1 MEENNNRNINNMP
14 SQKSIFEQDIE
25 MKQNLIKST
34 IIDKNYDKNAF
45 FNFCMDK
52 KKEGGDDLANWTVEE
67 LTSTINE
74 FCEEQNK
81 IRLNN
86 QMLEEQYKR
95 QREMAQNIQLNMG
108 AINQNYNPNYNPN
121 YPQNNQQPRL
131 QNLSS
136 IEFNCNILTKS
147 SLNGKQI
154 KVNIQNPKPVEM
166 GFFSSNY
173 IVYEIE
179 TNILPDKIKWLVNR
193 RYSDFIN
200 LRTALQYQFPHN
212 LIPPLPG
219 KKIGGRRFELDFVSK
234 RMHFLNEFLNN
245 LVAVEEYKASDFLVS
260 FLSIT
265 DRNQYEYKMKEVNN
279 YTKPPMY
286 IEDVRTLTGKVKIF
300 NDNNLNEQYFSNV
313 QNYFKLQNQL
323 LEKLNEDL
331 KFFYKTMSA
340 AVTHLEN
347 VQKDFEFL
355 HLLNSQ
361 VHMKEDIVKSYEQ
374 LGIFFKN
381 WKNIIFNQNDV
392 IRRKVKDFYK
402 YVRMEGEAYLELFVK
417 RDEIQ
422 NKFNSENKRLQDKK
436 DKLWAQMDISK
447 WEILEDFG
455 KIDRVLLVRDKI
467 YGCSKMCT
475 NETNN
480 LNNLHKKLGYVNKCS
495 IDELKRLVNKYKNTF
510 VDNIKA
516 FSQDLYP
523 IINDALNVWSQMASS
538 IEDKHE

>member
-1 MEENNNRNINNMP
+1 MEENSNKINNNLP

-52 KKEGGDDLANWTVEE
+52 KREGGDDLANWTMEE
-67 LTSTINE
+67 LNSTINE

-81 IRLNN
+81 IILNN
-86 QMLEEQYKR
+86 QMIEEQYKR

-108 AINQNYNPNYNPN
+108 EISYQNYQSQKP
-121 YPQNNQQPRL
+121 

-136 IEFNCNILTKS
+136 IEFNCNILPKS
-147 SLNGKQI
+147 NINNKQI
-154 KVNIQNPKPVEM
+154 KVTIKNPKPVEV

-173 IVYEIE
+173 IIYEVE
-179 TNILPDKIKWLVNR
+179 TNIIQDKIKWLVYR

-200 LRTALQYQFPHN
+200 LRTALQSQFPNN

-219 KKIGGRRFELDFVSK
+219 KKMGGRRFELDFVSK

-245 LVAVEEYKASDFLVS
+245 LVSIEEFKASDFLVS
-260 FLSIT
+260 FLST
-265 DRNQYEYKMKEVNN
+265 ADRTQFEYKMKEVNN
-279 YTKPPMY
+279 YLNPPLY
-286 IEDVRTLTGKVKIF
+286 IEDIKTLSGKIKIF

-331 KFFYKTMSA
+331 KFFYKTMNA
-340 AVTHLEN
+340 AVTNLEN

-355 HLLNSQ
+355 QLLNSQ
-361 VHMKEDIVKSYEQ
+361 VHMKEDIVNSYEQ

-381 WKNIIFNQNDV
+381 WKNIIFNQNDI
-392 IRRKVKDFYK
+392 IRKRVKDFYK
-402 YVRMEGEAYLELFVK
+402 YVKMEGEAYLELFIK

-422 NKFNSENKRLQDKK
+422 NKYNSENKRLQTKK

-447 WEILEDFG
+447 WEITEDFG
-455 KIDRVLLVRDKI
+455 RIDRVLLVRDKI

-480 LNNLHKKLGYVNKCS
+480 LNNLHKKLGYVNKCN
-495 IDELKRLVNKYKNTF
+495 IDELKRLVNKYKNSF

-516 FSQDLYP
+516 FSADLYP
-523 IINDALNVWSQMASS
+523 NINDALNVWSQMASS
-538 IEDKHE
+538 FEDKQ

>member
-1 MEENNNRNINNMP
+1 MEENNNKINNNMP

-45 FNFCMDK
+45 FNFCMNK
-52 KKEGGDDLANWTVEE
+52 KKEGGDDLANWTIEE
-67 LTSTINE
+67 LNSTINE

-81 IRLNN
+81 ILLNN
-86 QMLEEQYKR
+86 QMIEEQYKR
-95 QREMAQNIQLNMG
+95 QREMAQNIHLNMG
-108 AINQNYNPNYNPN
+108 DFNQNYSYYQNPNQNQQK
-121 YPQNNQQPRL
+121 PQNL
-131 QNLSS
+131 TS
-136 IEFNCNILTKS
+136 IEFNCNILPKTI
-147 SLNGKQI
+147 LNNKQI
-154 KVNIQNPKPVEM
+154 KVTIQNPKPVEM

-179 TNILPDKIKWLVNR
+179 TYILPDKVRWLVNR

-200 LRTALQYQFPHN
+200 LRTALQNQFPNN

-245 LVAVEEYKASDFLVS
+245 LVAVEEFKASDFLIA
-260 FLSIT
+260 FLSIA
-265 DRNQYEYKMKEVNN
+265 DRSQFEYKMKEINN
-279 YTKPPMY
+279 LPLPPMY
-286 IEDVRTLTGKVKIF
+286 IEDIKTLSGKIKIF
-300 NDNNLNEQYFSNV
+300 NDNNLNDQYFSNV

-331 KFFYKTMSA
+331 KFFFKTMNA
-340 AVTHLEN
+340 AVTNLEN

-361 VHMKEDIVKSYEQ
+361 VHMKEDIVKSYEE

-392 IRRKVKDFYK
+392 IRKRVKDFYK

-422 NKFNSENKRLQDKK
+422 NKFNSENKRLQAKK

-455 KIDRVLLVRDKI
+455 RIDRVLLVRDKV

-475 NETNN
+475 TETNN
-480 LNNLHKKLGYVNKCS
+480 LNNLHKKLGYVNKCC
-495 IDELKRLVNKYKNTF
+495 IDELKRLVNKYKNSF

-516 FSQDLYP
+516 FSGDLYP
-523 IINDALNVWSQMASS
+523 IINDALNVWSQMASA
-538 IEDKHE
+538 IEDKH

>member
-1 MEENNNRNINNMP
+1 MEENPNKINNNMP
-14 SQKSIFEQDIE
+14 SQKSIFDQDIE

-45 FNFCMDK
+45 FNFCMNK
-52 KKEGGDDLANWTVEE
+52 KKEGGDDLANWTMEE
-67 LTSTINE
+67 LNSTINE

-81 IRLNN
+81 IILNN
-86 QMLEEQYKR
+86 QMLEEQYRR

-108 AINQNYNPNYNPN
+108 DINQNYQNYQNYQNP
-121 YPQNNQQPRL
+121 QSQKV

-136 IEFNCNILTKS
+136 IEFNCNILQKS
-147 SLNGKQI
+147 ILNGKQI
-154 KVNIQNPKPVEM
+154 KVTIKNPKPVEM

-179 TNILPDKIKWLVNR
+179 TNILNDKIKWIVNR

-200 LRTALQYQFPHN
+200 LRTALQNQFPHN

-245 LVAVEEYKASDFLVS
+245 LVAIEEFKTSDFLVS
-260 FLSIT
+260 FLSLV
-265 DRNQYEYKMKEVNN
+265 DRSQFDYKMKEINN
-279 YTKPPMY
+279 LPAPPMY
-286 IEDVRTLTGKVKIF
+286 IEDIKTLSGKIKIF
-300 NDNNLNEQYFSNV
+300 NDNSLNEQYFSNV

-331 KFFYKTMSA
+331 KLFYKTINAS
-340 AVTHLEN
+340 VTHLEN

-361 VHMKEDIVKSYEQ
+361 VHMKEDIVKSYEE

-381 WKNIIFNQNDV
+381 WKNIIFNQNDI
-392 IRRKVKDFYK
+392 IRKRVKDFYK
-402 YVRMEGEAYLELFVK
+402 YVRMEGEAYLELFIK

-422 NKFNSENKRLQDKK
+422 NKFNTENKRLQAKK

-455 KIDRVLLVRDKI
+455 RIDRVLLVRDKV

-475 NETNN
+475 TETNN

-495 IDELKRLVNKYKNTF
+495 IDELKRLVNKYKNSF
-510 VDNIKA
+510 ADNIKA
-516 FSQDLYP
+516 FSGDLYP
-523 IINDALNVWSQMASS
+523 IINDALNVWSQMASA
-538 IEDKHE
+538 IEDKH

>member
-1 MEENNNRNINNMP
+1 MEENQNKINNNMP
-14 SQKSIFEQDIE
+14 SQKSIFDQDIE

-34 IIDKNYDKNAF
+34 IIDENYDKNAF
-45 FNFCMDK
+45 FNFCKNK
-52 KKEGGDDLANWTVEE
+52 KKEGGDDLANWTMEE
-67 LTSTINE
+67 LNSTINE

-81 IRLNN
+81 IILNN
-86 QMLEEQYKR
+86 QKLEEQYRR

-108 AINQNYNPNYNPN
+108 DINQNYQNYQNYQNP
-121 YPQNNQQPRL
+121 QSQKV

-136 IEFNCNILTKS
+136 IEFNCNILQKS
-147 SLNGKQI
+147 ILNGKQI
-154 KVNIQNPKPVEM
+154 KVTIKNPKPVEM

-173 IVYEIE
+173 ILYEVE
-179 TNILPDKIKWLVNR
+179 TYILPDKIRWVVNR

-200 LRTALQYQFPHN
+200 LRTALQTQFPYN

-245 LVAVEEYKASDFLVS
+245 LVAIEEFKASDFLIS
-260 FLSIT
+260 FLSIV
-265 DRNQYEYKMKEVNN
+265 DRSQFDYKMKEVNN
-279 YTKPPMY
+279 LPAPPMY
-286 IEDVRTLTGKVKIF
+286 IEDIKTLSGKVKIF
-300 NDNNLNEQYFSNV
+300 NDNSLNEQYFSNV

-331 KFFYKTMSA
+331 KFFYKTMNA
-340 AVTHLEN
+340 AVSNLEN

-361 VHMKEDIVKSYEQ
+361 VHMKEDIVKSYEE

-381 WKNIIFNQNDV
+381 WKNIIFNQNDI
-392 IRRKVKDFYK
+392 IRKRVKDFYK
-402 YVRMEGEAYLELFVK
+402 YVRMEGEAYLELFIK

-422 NKFNSENKRLQDKK
+422 NKFNSENKRLQAKK

-495 IDELKRLVNKYKNTF
+495 IDELKRLVNKYKNSF
-510 VDNIKA
+510 ADNIKT
-516 FSQDLYP
+516 FSGDLYP
-523 IINDALNVWSQMASS
+523 IINDALNVWSQMASA
-538 IEDKHE
+538 IQDKH

>member
-1 MEENNNRNINNMP
+1 MEENNNKINSNMP

-45 FNFCMDK
+45 FNFCMNK
-52 KKEGGDDLANWTVEE
+52 KKEGGDDLANWTIEE
-67 LTSTINE
+67 LNSTINE

-81 IRLNN
+81 ILLNN
-86 QMLEEQYKR
+86 QMIEEQYKR
-95 QREMAQNIQLNMG
+95 QRELAQNIHLNMG
-108 AINQNYNPNYNPN
+108 DFNQNYSY
-121 YPQNNQQPRL
+121 YQNQNLNQNQKP

-136 IEFNCNILTKS
+136 IEFNCNVLPKTIL
-147 SLNGKQI
+147 NNKQI
-154 KVNIQNPKPVEM
+154 KVTIQNPKPVEM

-179 TNILPDKIKWLVNR
+179 TNILNDKIKWLVNR

-200 LRTALQYQFPHN
+200 LRTALQNQFPNN

-245 LVAVEEYKASDFLVS
+245 LVAVEEFKASDFLIA
-260 FLSIT
+260 FLSIA
-265 DRNQYEYKMKEVNN
+265 DRSQFEYKMKEINN
-279 YTKPPMY
+279 LPLPPMY
-286 IEDVRTLTGKVKIF
+286 IEDIKTLSGKIKIF
-300 NDNNLNEQYFSNV
+300 NDNNLNDQYFSNV

-331 KFFYKTMSA
+331 KFFYKTMNA
-340 AVTHLEN
+340 AVTNLEN

-361 VHMKEDIVKSYEQ
+361 VHMKEDIVKSYEE
-374 LGIFFKN
+374 LCIFFKN

-392 IRRKVKDFYK
+392 IRRRVKDFYK
-402 YVRMEGEAYLELFVK
+402 YVRMEGEAYLELFIK

-422 NKFNSENKRLQDKK
+422 NKFNAENKRLQAKK

-455 KIDRVLLVRDKI
+455 RIDRVLLVRDKV

-475 NETNN
+475 TETNN
-480 LNNLHKKLGYVNKCS
+480 LNNLHKKLGYVNKCC
-495 IDELKRLVNKYKNTF
+495 IDELKRLVNKYKNSF

-516 FSQDLYP
+516 FSGDLYP
-523 IINDALNVWSQMASS
+523 IINDALNVWSQMASA
-538 IEDKHE
+538 IEDKH

>member
-1 MEENNNRNINNMP
+1 MEENNNKINSNMP

-45 FNFCMDK
+45 FNFCMNK
-52 KKEGGDDLANWTVEE
+52 KKEGGDDLANWTIEE
-67 LTSTINE
+67 LNSTINE

-81 IRLNN
+81 ILLNN
-86 QMLEEQYKR
+86 QMIEEQYKR
-95 QREMAQNIQLNMG
+95 QRELAQNIHLNMG
-108 AINQNYNPNYNPN
+108 DFNQNYSY
-121 YPQNNQQPRL
+121 YQNSNLNQNQKP

-136 IEFNCNILTKS
+136 IEFNCNVLPKTIL
-147 SLNGKQI
+147 NNKQI
-154 KVNIQNPKPVEM
+154 KVTIQNPKPVEM

-179 TNILPDKIKWLVNR
+179 TNILNDKVKWLVNR

-200 LRTALQYQFPHN
+200 LRTALQNQFPNN

-245 LVAVEEYKASDFLVS
+245 LVAVEEFKASDFLIA
-260 FLSIT
+260 FLSIA
-265 DRNQYEYKMKEVNN
+265 DRSQFEYKMKEINN
-279 YTKPPMY
+279 LPLPPMY
-286 IEDVRTLTGKVKIF
+286 IEDIKTLSGKIKIF
-300 NDNNLNEQYFSNV
+300 NDNNLNDQYFSNV

-331 KFFYKTMSA
+331 KFFYKTMNA
-340 AVTHLEN
+340 AVTNLEN

-361 VHMKEDIVKSYEQ
+361 VHMKEDIVKSYEE
-374 LGIFFKN
+374 LCIFFKN

-392 IRRKVKDFYK
+392 IRRRVKDFYK
-402 YVRMEGEAYLELFVK
+402 YVRMEGEAYLELFIK

-422 NKFNSENKRLQDKK
+422 NKFNGENKRLQAKK

-455 KIDRVLLVRDKI
+455 RIDRVLLVRDKV

-475 NETNN
+475 TETNN
-480 LNNLHKKLGYVNKCS
+480 LNNLHKKLGYVNKCC
-495 IDELKRLVNKYKNTF
+495 IDELKRLVNKYKNSF

-516 FSQDLYP
+516 FSGDLYP
-523 IINDALNVWSQMASS
+523 IINDALNVWSQMASA
-538 IEDKHE
+538 IEDKH

>member
-1 MEENNNRNINNMP
+1 MEENNNKINNNMP

-45 FNFCMDK
+45 FNFCMNK
-52 KKEGGDDLANWTVEE
+52 KKEGGDDLANWTIEE
-67 LTSTINE
+67 LNSTINE

-81 IRLNN
+81 ILLNN
-86 QMLEEQYKR
+86 QMIEEQYKR
-95 QREMAQNIQLNMG
+95 QRELAQNIHLNMG
-108 AINQNYNPNYNPN
+108 DFNQNYSY
-121 YPQNNQQPRL
+121 YQNSNLNQNQKP

-136 IEFNCNILTKS
+136 IEFNCNVLPKTIL
-147 SLNGKQI
+147 NNKQI
-154 KVNIQNPKPVEM
+154 KVTIQNPKPVEM

-179 TNILPDKIKWLVNR
+179 TNILNDKVKWLVNR

-200 LRTALQYQFPHN
+200 LRTALQNQFPNN

-245 LVAVEEYKASDFLVS
+245 LVAVEEFKASDFLIA
-260 FLSIT
+260 FLSIA
-265 DRNQYEYKMKEVNN
+265 DRSQFEYKMKEINN
-279 YTKPPMY
+279 LPLPPMY
-286 IEDVRTLTGKVKIF
+286 IEDIKTLSGKIKIF
-300 NDNNLNEQYFSNV
+300 NDNNLNDQYFSNV

-331 KFFYKTMSA
+331 KFFYKTMNA
-340 AVTHLEN
+340 AVTNLEN

-361 VHMKEDIVKSYEQ
+361 VHMKEDIVKSYEE
-374 LGIFFKN
+374 LCIFFKN

-392 IRRKVKDFYK
+392 IRRRVKDFYK
-402 YVRMEGEAYLELFVK
+402 YVRMEGEAYLELFIK

-422 NKFNSENKRLQDKK
+422 NKFNAENKRLQAKK

-455 KIDRVLLVRDKI
+455 RIDRVLLVRDKV

-475 NETNN
+475 TETNN
-480 LNNLHKKLGYVNKCS
+480 LNNLHKKLGYVNKCC
-495 IDELKRLVNKYKNTF
+495 IDELKRLVNKYKNSF

-516 FSQDLYP
+516 FSGDLYP
-523 IINDALNVWSQMASS
+523 IINDALNVWSQMASA
-538 IEDKHE
+538 IEDKH

>member
-1 MEENNNRNINNMP
+1 MEEKNNNIINNMP

-25 MKQNLIKST
+25 MKQNIIKSK
-34 IIDKNYDKNAF
+34 IIDNNYDKNAF

-67 LTSTINE
+67 LNSTINE

-81 IRLNN
+81 ILLNN
-86 QMLEEQYKR
+86 KILEEQYER
-95 QREMAQNIQLNMG
+95 QREMAQNIQLNIDDM
-108 AINQNYNPNYNPN
+108 NQNYHD
-121 YPQNNQQPRL
+121 QQQPNRS
-131 QNLSS
+131 QNISS
-136 IEFNCNILTKS
+136 IEFNCNILPKTN
-147 SLNGKQI
+147 LNGKEI
-154 KVNIQNPKPVEM
+154 KVVIKNPKPVEM

-173 IVYEIE
+173 ILYEIE
-179 TNILPDKIKWLVNR
+179 TNIISDKVRFLVNR

-200 LRTALQYQFPHN
+200 LRTALQNQFPHN

-245 LVAVEEYKASDFLVS
+245 LVAIEEFKTSDFLIC
-260 FLSIT
+260 FLSVV
-265 DRNQYEYKMKEVNN
+265 DRAQFEYKMKEINN
-279 YTKPPMY
+279 IPAEPMY
-286 IEDVRTLTGKVKIF
+286 IEDIKTLTGKIKIF
-300 NDNNLNEQYFSNV
+300 NDNNLNDQYFSNV

-331 KFFYKTMSA
+331 KFFYKTMNT
-340 AVTHLEN
+340 AVAHLEN

-361 VHMKEDIVKSYEQ
+361 VHMKEDIIKSYEQ

-392 IRRKVKDFYK
+392 IRKRVKDFYK
-402 YVRMEGEAYLELFVK
+402 YVRMEGEAYLELYK
-417 RDEIQ
+417 TRDDLQ
-422 NKFNSENKRLQDKK
+422 NRFNNDYKKLQAKK

-447 WEILEDFG
+447 WQILEDFG
-455 KIDRVLLVRDKI
+455 RIDRVLLVRDKI

-475 NETNN
+475 TETNN
-480 LNNLHKKLGYVNKCS
+480 LNNLQKKLGYVNKCS
-495 IDELKRLVNKYKNTF
+495 IDELKKLVNKYKNSF
-510 VDNIKA
+510 VDNIKD
-516 FSQDLYP
+516 FSSDLYP
-523 IINDALNVWSQMASS
+523 VINDALNVWSQMASA
-538 IEDKHE
+538 IEDRKE

>member
-1 MEENNNRNINNMP
+1 MEENVNKINNNMP

-45 FNFCMDK
+45 FNFCMNK
-52 KKEGGDDLANWTVEE
+52 KKEGGDDLANWTMDE
-67 LTSTINE
+67 LKSTINE

-81 IRLNN
+81 IILNN
-86 QMLEEQYKR
+86 QMIEEQYRR

-108 AINQNYNPNYNPN
+108 DINQNYQNY
-121 YPQNNQQPRL
+121 QNQQTQKV

-136 IEFNCNILTKS
+136 IEFNCNILQKTA
-147 SLNGKQI
+147 LNGKQI
-154 KVNIQNPKPVEM
+154 KVTIKNPKPVEM

-173 IVYEIE
+173 ILYEVE
-179 TNILPDKIKWLVNR
+179 TYILPDKIRWVVNR

-200 LRTALQYQFPHN
+200 LRTALQTQFPYN

-245 LVAVEEYKASDFLVS
+245 LVAIEEFKASDFLIS
-260 FLSIT
+260 FLSLV
-265 DRNQYEYKMKEVNN
+265 DRSQFDYKMKEVNN
-279 YTKPPMY
+279 LPAPPMY
-286 IEDVRTLTGKVKIF
+286 IEDIKTLSGKVKIF
-300 NDNNLNEQYFSNV
+300 NDNSLNEQYFSNV

-331 KFFYKTMSA
+331 KFFYKTMNA
-340 AVTHLEN
+340 AVSNLEN

-361 VHMKEDIVKSYEQ
+361 VHMKEDIVKSYEE

-381 WKNIIFNQNDV
+381 WKNIIFNQNDI
-392 IRRKVKDFYK
+392 IRKRVKDFYK
-402 YVRMEGEAYLELFVK
+402 YVRMEGEAYLELFIK

-422 NKFNSENKRLQDKK
+422 NKFNSENKRLQAKK

-495 IDELKRLVNKYKNTF
+495 IDELKRLVNKYKNSF
-510 VDNIKA
+510 ADNIKA
-516 FSQDLYP
+516 FSGDLYP
-523 IINDALNVWSQMASS
+523 IINDALNVWSQMASA
-538 IEDKHE
+538 IQDKH

>member
-1 MEENNNRNINNMP
+1 M
-14 SQKSIFEQDIE
+14 
-25 MKQNLIKST
+25 
-34 IIDKNYDKNAF
+34 
-45 FNFCMDK
+45 
-52 KKEGGDDLANWTVEE
+52 ANWTIEE
-67 LTSTINE
+67 LNSTINE

-81 IRLNN
+81 ILLNN
-86 QMLEEQYKR
+86 KMLEEQYKR

-108 AINQNYNPNYNPN
+108 DINQNYREQI
-121 YPQNNQQPRL
+121 QNKPH
-131 QNLSS
+131 NLSS
-136 IEFNCNILTKS
+136 IEFNCNILPKS
-147 SLNGKQI
+147 NLNGKQI
-154 KVNIQNPKPVEM
+154 KITIQNPKPVET

-179 TNILPDKIKWLVNR
+179 TNIISDKVKWLVNR

-200 LRTALQYQFPHN
+200 LRTALQTQFPHN
-212 LIPPLPG
+212 LVPPLPG

-245 LVAVEEYKASDFLVS
+245 LMAVEEFKASDFLVS
-260 FLSIT
+260 FLST
-265 DRNQYEYKMKEVNN
+265 VDRAQFEYKMKEINN
-279 YTKPPMY
+279 YLTEPMY
-286 IEDVRTLTGKVKIF
+286 IEDIKTLSGKLKIF

-331 KFFYKTMSA
+331 KFFYKSMSS
-340 AVTHLEN
+340 AVTNLEN
-347 VQKDFEFL
+347 VQKGFEFL

-392 IRRKVKDFYK
+392 IKRRVKDFYK
-402 YVRMEGEAYLELFVK
+402 YVKMEGEAYLELYIK
-417 RDEIQ
+417 RDDIQ
-422 NKFNSENKRLQDKK
+422 NKFTTEYKRLQTKK

-480 LNNLHKKLGYVNKCS
+480 LNNLQKKLGYVNKCS
-495 IDELKRLVNKYKNTF
+495 IDELKRLVNKYKNSF

-516 FSQDLYP
+516 FSGDLYP
-523 IINDALNVWSQMASS
+523 IINDALNVWSQMASAIS
-538 IEDKHE
+538 DKNE

>member
-1 MEENNNRNINNMP
+1 MEENNNKINNNMP

-45 FNFCMDK
+45 FNFCMNK
-52 KKEGGDDLANWTVEE
+52 KKEGGDDLANWTIEE
-67 LTSTINE
+67 LNSTINE

-81 IRLNN
+81 ILLNN
-86 QMLEEQYKR
+86 QMIEEQYKR
-95 QREMAQNIQLNMG
+95 QRELAQNIHLNMG
-108 AINQNYNPNYNPN
+108 DFNQNYSY
-121 YPQNNQQPRL
+121 YQNQNLNQNQKP

-136 IEFNCNILTKS
+136 IEFNCNVLPKTIL
-147 SLNGKQI
+147 NNKQI
-154 KVNIQNPKPVEM
+154 KVTIQNPKPVEM

-179 TNILPDKIKWLVNR
+179 TNILNDKVKWVVNR

-200 LRTALQYQFPHN
+200 LRTALQNQFPNN

-245 LVAVEEYKASDFLVS
+245 LVAVEEFKASDFLIA
-260 FLSIT
+260 FLSIA
-265 DRNQYEYKMKEVNN
+265 DRSQFEYKMKEINN
-279 YTKPPMY
+279 LPLPPMY
-286 IEDVRTLTGKVKIF
+286 IEDIKTLSGKIKIF
-300 NDNNLNEQYFSNV
+300 NDNNLNDQYFSNV

-331 KFFYKTMSA
+331 KFFYKTMNA
-340 AVTHLEN
+340 AVTNLEN

-361 VHMKEDIVKSYEQ
+361 VHMKEDIVKSYEE
-374 LGIFFKN
+374 LCIFFKN

-392 IRRKVKDFYK
+392 IRRRVKDFYK
-402 YVRMEGEAYLELFVK
+402 YVRMEGEAYLELFIK

-422 NKFNSENKRLQDKK
+422 NKFNSENKRLQAKK

-455 KIDRVLLVRDKI
+455 RIDRVLLVRDKV

-475 NETNN
+475 TETNN
-480 LNNLHKKLGYVNKCS
+480 LNNLHKKLGYVNKCC
-495 IDELKRLVNKYKNTF
+495 IDELKRLVNKYKNSF

-516 FSQDLYP
+516 FSGDLYP
-523 IINDALNVWSQMASS
+523 IINDALNVWSQMASA
-538 IEDKHE
+538 IEDKH

>member
-1 MEENNNRNINNMP
+1 MEENQNKINNNMP
-14 SQKSIFEQDIE
+14 SQKSIFDQDIE

-45 FNFCMDK
+45 FNFCMNK
-52 KKEGGDDLANWTVEE
+52 KKEGGDDLANWTMEE
-67 LTSTINE
+67 LNSTINE

-81 IRLNN
+81 IILNN
-86 QMLEEQYKR
+86 QMLEEQYRR

-108 AINQNYNPNYNPN
+108 DINQNYQNYQNYQNP
-121 YPQNNQQPRL
+121 QSQKV

-136 IEFNCNILTKS
+136 IEFNCNILQKS
-147 SLNGKQI
+147 ILNGKQI
-154 KVNIQNPKPVEM
+154 KVTIKNPKPVEM

-179 TNILPDKIKWLVNR
+179 TNILNDKIKWIVNR

-200 LRTALQYQFPHN
+200 LRTALQNQFPHN

-245 LVAVEEYKASDFLVS
+245 LVAIEEFKTSDFLVS
-260 FLSIT
+260 FLSLV
-265 DRNQYEYKMKEVNN
+265 DRSQFDYKMKEINN
-279 YTKPPMY
+279 LPAPPMY
-286 IEDVRTLTGKVKIF
+286 IEDIKTLSGKIKIF
-300 NDNNLNEQYFSNV
+300 NDNSLNEQYFSNV

-331 KFFYKTMSA
+331 KLFYKTINAS
-340 AVTHLEN
+340 VTHLEN

-361 VHMKEDIVKSYEQ
+361 VHMKEDIVKSYEE

-381 WKNIIFNQNDV
+381 WKNIIFNQNDI
-392 IRRKVKDFYK
+392 IRKRVKDFYK
-402 YVRMEGEAYLELFVK
+402 YVRMEGEAYLELFIK

-422 NKFNSENKRLQDKK
+422 NKFNTENKRLQAKK

-455 KIDRVLLVRDKI
+455 RIDRVLLVRDKI

-475 NETNN
+475 TETNN
-480 LNNLHKKLGYVNKCS
+480 LNNLHKQLGYVNKCS
-495 IDELKRLVNKYKNTF
+495 IDELKRLVNKYKNSF
-510 VDNIKA
+510 ADNIKA
-516 FSQDLYP
+516 FSGDLYP
-523 IINDALNVWSQMASS
+523 IINDALNVWSQMASA
-538 IEDKHE
+538 IEDKH

>member
-1 MEENNNRNINNMP
+1 MEENNNKINNNMP

-45 FNFCMDK
+45 FNFCMNK
-52 KKEGGDDLANWTVEE
+52 KKEGGDDLANWTIEE
-67 LTSTINE
+67 LNSTINE

-81 IRLNN
+81 ILLNN
-86 QMLEEQYKR
+86 QMIEEQYKR
-95 QREMAQNIQLNMG
+95 QRELAQNIHLNMG
-108 AINQNYNPNYNPN
+108 DFNQNYSY
-121 YPQNNQQPRL
+121 YQNQNLNQNQKP

-136 IEFNCNILTKS
+136 IEFNCNVLPKTIL
-147 SLNGKQI
+147 NNKQI
-154 KVNIQNPKPVEM
+154 KVTIQNPKPVEM

-179 TNILPDKIKWLVNR
+179 TNILNDKVKWLVNR

-200 LRTALQYQFPHN
+200 LRTALQNQFPNN

-245 LVAVEEYKASDFLVS
+245 LVAVEEFKASDFLIA
-260 FLSIT
+260 FLSIA
-265 DRNQYEYKMKEVNN
+265 DRSQFEYKMKEINN
-279 YTKPPMY
+279 LPLPPMY
-286 IEDVRTLTGKVKIF
+286 IEDIKTLSGKIKIF
-300 NDNNLNEQYFSNV
+300 NDNNLNDQYLSNV

-331 KFFYKTMSA
+331 KFFYKTMNA
-340 AVTHLEN
+340 AVTNLEN

-361 VHMKEDIVKSYEQ
+361 VHMKEDIVKSYEE
-374 LGIFFKN
+374 LCIFFKN

-392 IRRKVKDFYK
+392 IRRRVKDFYK
-402 YVRMEGEAYLELFVK
+402 YVRMEGEAYLELFIK

-422 NKFNSENKRLQDKK
+422 NKFNAENKRLQAKK

-455 KIDRVLLVRDKI
+455 RIDRVLLVRDKV

-475 NETNN
+475 TETNN
-480 LNNLHKKLGYVNKCS
+480 LNNLHKKLGYVNKCC
-495 IDELKRLVNKYKNTF
+495 IDELKRLVNKYKNSF

-516 FSQDLYP
+516 FSGDLYP
-523 IINDALNVWSQMASS
+523 IINDALNVWSQMASA
-538 IEDKHE
+538 IEDKH

>member
-1 MEENNNRNINNMP
+1 MEENNNKINSNMP

-45 FNFCMDK
+45 FNFCMNK
-52 KKEGGDDLANWTVEE
+52 KKEGGDDLANWTIEE
-67 LTSTINE
+67 LNSTINE

-81 IRLNN
+81 ILLNN
-86 QMLEEQYKR
+86 QMIEEQYKR
-95 QREMAQNIQLNMG
+95 QRELAQNIHLNMG
-108 AINQNYNPNYNPN
+108 DFNQNYSY
-121 YPQNNQQPRL
+121 YQNQNLNQNQKP

-136 IEFNCNILTKS
+136 IEFNCNVLPKTIL
-147 SLNGKQI
+147 NNKQI
-154 KVNIQNPKPVEM
+154 KVTIQNPKPVEM

-179 TNILPDKIKWLVNR
+179 TNILNDKVKWLVNR

-200 LRTALQYQFPHN
+200 LRTALQNQFPNN

-245 LVAVEEYKASDFLVS
+245 LVAVEEFKASDFLIA
-260 FLSIT
+260 FLSIA
-265 DRNQYEYKMKEVNN
+265 DRSQFEYKMKEINN
-279 YTKPPMY
+279 LPLPPMY
-286 IEDVRTLTGKVKIF
+286 VEDIKTLSGKIKIF
-300 NDNNLNEQYFSNV
+300 NDNNLNDQYFSNV

-331 KFFYKTMSA
+331 KFFYKTMNA
-340 AVTHLEN
+340 AVTNLEN

-361 VHMKEDIVKSYEQ
+361 VHMKEDIVKSYEE
-374 LGIFFKN
+374 LCIFFKN

-392 IRRKVKDFYK
+392 IRRRVKDFYK
-402 YVRMEGEAYLELFVK
+402 YVRMEGEAYLELFIK

-422 NKFNSENKRLQDKK
+422 NKFNAENKRLQAKK

-455 KIDRVLLVRDKI
+455 RIDRVLLVRDKV

-475 NETNN
+475 TETNN
-480 LNNLHKKLGYVNKCS
+480 LNNLHKKLGYVNKCC
-495 IDELKRLVNKYKNTF
+495 IDELKRLVNKYKNSF

-516 FSQDLYP
+516 FSGDLYP
-523 IINDALNVWSQMASS
+523 IINDALNVWSQMASA
-538 IEDKHE
+538 IEDKH